1 MLAGLKAR
9 LSPVFDVP
17 RQHDRRWTGRVAIP
31 LMHRRGV
38 MFVRVYRASPP
49 PPRVFW
55 AWLLAGLALLAM
67 ICLVI
72 TAVAQVNL
80 PEVVAR
86 AAKPKPKPGAAAHV
100 RLAPAPAARVMPA
113 PAVTPAEQLAARTT
127 ALNQGLNTIYAPTGT
142 APTTISQ
149 TLSRRCHRERTQRSK
164 RSCCSYR
171 ALLRIRRPAVVSMFA
186 TNTPTCRPASTESCF
201 RTASAALARSSTPP

>member
-1 MLAGLKAR
+1 
-9 LSPVFDVP
+9 
-17 RQHDRRWTGRVAIP
+17 
-31 LMHRRGV
+31 
-38 MFVRVYRASPP
+38 
-49 PPRVFW
+49 
-55 AWLLAGLALLAM
+55 M

-80 PEVVAR
+80 PEVVVR

-100 RLAPAPAARVMPA
+100 RPAPAPAARVVPA

-164 RSCCSYR
+164 RQLPGVTQDSAASGSLHVR
-171 ALLRIRRPAVVSMFA
+171 NEHANVQIRINGIMFPDGVSDFA
-186 TNTPTCRPASTESCF
+186 TF
-201 RTASAALARSSTPP
+201 LDTALIGPSFTSD